1 VPNKINRRMGTL
13 YRGWNGVAIKSVKA
27 PGLGSATHPAAALCV
42 THGPYGVAGLNVTQ
56 PQSFR
61 ILLSMPT
68 RILSMTVEDIR
79 FPTSQSLDGS
89 DAMNVDPDYS
99 AAYVVLH
106 TDHPQSL
113 EGHGLTFTVGRG
125 TEVVV
130 AAIHLLASAV
140 VGRTLQSITDHMGQF
155 WRHIT
160 GDSQLRWIG
169 PEKGVI
175 HLATAAVVNAVWDL
189 WAKVEHK
196 PLWKLLV
203 DLSPEQLVRC
213 IDFRYITDALTPDE
227 AISQLNSINAGK
239 PQREAAM
246 RRDGYPAY
254 TTSAGWLGY
263 SDEKIRLLC
272 REALAQGFNH
282 IKLKIGRDLK
292 EDIRRC
298 GIVRSEIGPDRHL
311 MVDANQVWDVPQAI
325 EWMRDLAQFKPWWIE
340 EPTSPDDVL
349 GHAAIARAMQPLG
362 IGVATGEHCQNR
374 VIFKQLLQANAIQFC
389 QADACR
395 LGGVNECLAVHLLA
409 RKFNVPVCH
418 HAGGVGLCEYVQ
430 HLAIWDYIACSAS
443 LENRVTEY
451 VDHLHEHFVHPVHVR
466 DGRYQVPLAPGYS
479 IEIKAASRI
488 EYAFPGGRVW
498 IK

>member
-1 VPNKINRRMGTL
+1 
-13 YRGWNGVAIKSVKA
+13 
-27 PGLGSATHPAAALCV
+27 
-42 THGPYGVAGLNVTQ
+42 
-56 PQSFR
+56 
-61 ILLSMPT
+61 MPT
-68 RILSMTVEDIR
+68 RITGLTVSDIR
-79 FPTSQSLDGS
+79 FPTSRELDGS

-106 TDHPQSL
+106 TDHPSDL

-130 AAIHLLASAV
+130 AAVKVLAPMI
-140 VGRTLQSITDHMGQF
+140 VGRTLESFTDDMGRF

-175 HLATAAVVNAVWDL
+175 HLATAAIVNAVWDL
-189 WAKVEHK
+189 WAKTEQK
-196 PLWKLLV
+196 PLWKLLA
-203 DLSPEQLVRC
+203 DMSPEQLVRC
-213 IDFRYITDALTPDE
+213 IDFRYITDALTPAE
-227 AISQLNSINAGK
+227 ATNMLMEIAATK
-239 PQREAAM
+239 PNREAEM
-246 RRDGYPAY
+246 LRDGYPAY

-263 SDEKIRLLC
+263 SDEKIRMLC
-272 REALAQGFNH
+272 REALGLGFNH
-282 IKLKIGRDLK
+282 IKLKVGRNLQ

-298 GIVRSEIGPDRHL
+298 RIIRDEIGPDRKL
-311 MVDANQVWDVPQAI
+311 MIDANQVWDVGQAI
-325 EWMRDLAQFKPWWIE
+325 EWVTQLAPFCPWWIE

-349 GHAAIARAMQPLG
+349 GHAAIARAVNPLG

-374 VIFKQLLQANAIQFC
+374 IIFKQLMQANAIQFC

-409 RKFNVPVCH
+409 RKFNIPVCH

-430 HLAIWDYIACSAS
+430 HLAIWDYIACSGS

-451 VDHLHEHFVHPVHVR
+451 VDHLHEHFVDPVRVR
-466 DGRYQVPLAPGYS
+466 NARYLPPQLPGYS
-479 IEIKAASRI
+479 IQMKAGSVL
-488 EYAFPGGRVW
+488 EFEFPVGRVW
-498 IK
+498 SQD